1 MGAAVDLH
9 WIPLGAGGH
18 VVRLNGCAFEAL
30 AAALARRPRADLFHA
45 ALVVEVD
52 GARHTIEVAPSPDG
66 QGEARGVVATGPVG
80 ARPLG
85 RLRLFRYEVRC
96 WRDGTSRTSPTP
108 SGRPGASR
116 RTRWWRA
123 ACSPSSPRCRRPCG
137 GATSCARGRCGT
149 PTRSSPGHSRA
160 PAYQWRWY
168 PCRPAG
174 ARPGGT
180 PASRSRAAAARHID
194 REAAHDAGLAGDL
207 VHREPRGR

>member
-96 WRDGTSRTSPTP
+96 WRDGDVPDLAHAVGAPWRLTTDPVVARRVLALVAQVPTP
-108 SGRPGASR
+108 VWGRDQLRAGEMWNSNSVVAWALARAGLPVEVVPMPPGGRAPGWHAGIAVAR
-116 RTRWWRA
+116 R
-123 ACSPSSPRCRRPCG
+123 G
-137 GATSCARGRCGT
+137 GATHR
-149 PTRSSPGHSRA
+149 
-160 PAYQWRWY
+160 Q
-168 PCRPAG
+168 
-174 ARPGGT
+174 GGCT
-180 PASRSRAAAARHID
+180 
-194 REAAHDAGLAGDL
+194 
-207 VHREPRGR
+207 